1 MPATEPVKALLVD
14 MNDQTK
20 LQITKIVSDSM
31 KGKSVAIADT
41 VFLKD
46 NRMSITTNMSATFEG
61 NPINGRVTDRPQHYQ
76 LMLRGNACYLVHEET
91 GIEYSLENVKC
102 KAM

>member
-1 MPATEPVKALLVD
+1 MVWSLAMKIKLMIASALTLLMGCKTMPATEPVKALLVD

-46 NRMSITTNMSATFEG
+46 NRMSIT
-61 NPINGRVTDRPQHYQ
+61 
-76 LMLRGNACYLVHEET
+76 